1 MASMP
6 EFQLAGRYPG
16 QVVASQ
22 GLHGRQIVIM
32 LVVMAVAFVI
42 LWLPVLGDR
51 FYNVL
56 SVKGPRVAVPTFF
69 IGLVVLGLG
78 FLAHSQ
84 WLEIAGGCM
93 SGVVVLALILD
104 NY

>member
-6 EFQLAGRYPG
+6 EFQLAGHYPG
-16 QVVASQ
+16 QVAASQ
-22 GLHGRQIVIM
+22 GLHGRQILIM
-32 LVVMAVAFVI
+32 LAVMGVAFAI

-56 SVKGPRVAVPTFF
+56 SVKGPRVAVPMFF
-69 IGLVVLGLG
+69 IGLVILGLG
-78 FLAHSQ
+78 FLAHAQ
-84 WLEIAGGCM
+84 LLQIVGGCM
-93 SGVVVLALILD
+93 SGIVVLALILD